1 MRPNQRGG
9 ITSAFAGEAEKGRVV
24 VKVLSMRP
32 NQRGGLNATVALDK
46 SFRRKYSDRA
56 YATHDMAYATTK
68 HQHVVCEPNKNRV
81 KDNIWLKDR
90 RVNVVALFLT
100 RRLDVENHLA
110 TQIDGNLYLECRD
123 FLITCCY
130 ISSNIPLSES
140 ENELERVTGKV
151 RGKNAIVQGTI
162 NAKSS
167 SWGSSSTDNHTHL
180 L

>member
-1 MRPNQRGG
+1 M
-9 ITSAFAGEAEKGRVV
+9 
-24 VKVLSMRP
+24 KVL
-32 NQRGGLNATVALDK
+32 LIHV
-46 SFRRKYSDRA
+46 DRA